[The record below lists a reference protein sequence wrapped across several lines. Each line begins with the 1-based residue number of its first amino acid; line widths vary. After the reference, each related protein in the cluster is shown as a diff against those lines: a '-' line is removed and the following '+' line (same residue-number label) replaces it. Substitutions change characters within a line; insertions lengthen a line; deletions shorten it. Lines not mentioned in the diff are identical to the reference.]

1 MIFRLFFN
9 LSRVMTFYSLLEN
22 LIRQKQTNIN
32 TNNYVQYMT
41 SQKTE
46 TSQLA
51 TQLLIQN
58 IIHLSALHIYI
69 DGVAQ
74 LLSTLHK
81 HTTLFSTHLK
91 RISKRF
97 APSLIC
103 FKSFSLYKNK
113 HKQIVLTVLAKNYVN
128 FKIYKL
134 KFFPRNPHS

>member
-1 MIFRLFFN
+1 MKIHILDISTFFN

-51 TQLLIQN
+51 TQILIRN

-69 DGVAQ
+69 EGVAQ
-74 LLSTLHK
+74 LLSTLQK
-81 HTTLFSTHLK
+81 HTTCFYPLK
-91 RISKRF
+91 NMDKYFCLRH
-97 APSLIC
+97 
-103 FKSFSLYKNK
+103 N
-113 HKQIVLTVLAKNYVN
+113 
-128 FKIYKL
+128 YKL
-134 KFFPRNPHS
+134 LKTMTIRLYWLYFILVMAQWKI

>member
-1 MIFRLFFN
+1 
-9 LSRVMTFYSLLEN
+9 MTFYSLLEN

-32 TNNYVQYMT
+32 TNNYVQYIT

-51 TQLLIQN
+51 TQILIRN

-69 DGVAQ
+69 EGVAQ

-97 APSLIC
+97 APSLIL
-103 FKSFSLYKNK
+103 FKSFSFHNNEN
-113 HKQIVLTVLAKNYVN
+113 KQIIHGFNE
-128 FKIYKL
+128 KL
-134 KFFPRNPHS
+134 REF